1 MLVKDIMT
9 APVVTAREALNRDQY
24 GSTKAA
30 TVRRVGS
37 YGQ

>member
-1 MLVKDIMT
+1 MSIEDAILRM
-9 APVVTAREALNRDQY
+9 EALNRDQY

-30 TVRRVGS
+30 TVRGVGS